1 MNDNLPIHEDKQK
14 GVYVKGMLEVFV
26 GSVEEVYEAM
36 RRGQSNRVVAFTSM
50 NAESSRSHSIF
61 MLQITQKNIETGSTK
76 TGKMSLVDLA
86 GSEKVGKTGA
96 TGQTLE
102 EAKKINKS
110 LSALGMVIN
119 ALTDGKS
126 SHVPYRD
133 SKLTR
138 ILQESLGGNSR
149 TTLIINCSP
158 STFNEPETVSTLRF
172 GMRAKSIKNKVK
184 INEELSPAELK
195 SLLRKAKN
203 ELEDLENQVRLLNAE
218 LSKWRS
224 GISVPNSEWVQ
235 GDSLVAP
242 ALIEIAKESSSL
254 SFEPVSKDTEE
265 EFLRREN
272 ELQDLLSEREKE
284 LLEQRNFVQSLEVEL
299 KGLKEREI
307 QLVVQN
313 KELNSQVNDLK
324 LKVEKLDFE
333 TKESAMTLDS
343 LKESNLELE
352 SQIEILQ
359 KQVTELQLK
368 KTFDDEEPSLE
379 KRKEDM
385 MKAMMDH
392 LELGNDE
399 QHLRDA
405 VMKLSSTELPPT
417 DPAVIEQQH
426 YELAQLRKDQS
437 KDQKL
442 LDELQHKLKSI
453 ETENNTLLHRK
464 EELES
469 KLQDLEQ
476 EYEQLLEKTIQ
487 DEEQLSGGEYANVVH
502 DLKTK
507 LEIQYAAK
515 KELRESEFERLK
527 LDLVHKN
534 DEIESLKKL
543 VQEHVQKN
551 DELAQMFDGMKGNAR
566 IDAEID
572 EMRRNMQSQLIEFEA
587 MKKKLMRDLQER
599 CERVLELELSLDETR
614 QQYHSVVTNSQ
625 SRVQQKKMQFLER
638 NLEQLTNVQKQ
649 LVEQNS
655 SLKKQVQLSDKKLE
669 VRNERIE
676 SLETELQQTQQRM
689 ITQEEI
695 YQSQISELQAKL
707 KDLELKSRMSF
718 ANIANL
724 GTSWI
729 QSSKIVKPLRGGLA
743 GPKQD
748 MEENVFLDPKSVTAS
763 PRTLNSK
770 RSSWYISLLKK

>member
-14 GVYVKGMLEVFV
+14 GVYVKGILEVFV

-36 RRGQSNRVVAFTSM
+36 RRGQANRVVAYTSM

-61 MLQITQKNIETGSTK
+61 SLQITQKNIETGSTK
-76 TGKMSLVDLA
+76 TGKLSLVDLA

-158 STFNEPETVSTLRF
+158 STFNEAETVSTLRF

-195 SLLRKAKN
+195 SLLRKAKSEME
-203 ELEDLENQVRLLNAE
+203 ELEHQVKLLNAE
-218 LSKWRS
+218 LSKWRN
-224 GISVPNSEWVQ
+224 GIAVPNSEWVQ
-235 GDSLVAP
+235 GGSPVAP
-242 ALIEIAKESSSL
+242 ALMEIAKEST
-254 SFEPVSKDTEE
+254 SFSVAEPPKDVEE

-272 ELQDLLSEREKE
+272 ELQDLLSEKE
-284 LLEQRNFVQSLEVEL
+284 RDLLEQRNLVKSLEMEL
-299 KGLKEREI
+299 KALKERDL
-307 QLVVQN
+307 QLTVQN
-313 KELNSQVNDLK
+313 KELNGQVNDLRM
-324 LKVEKLDFE
+324 KVEKLDFE
-333 TKESAMTLDS
+333 TKESEMTIDS
-343 LKESNLELE
+343 LKESNADLEL
-352 SQIEILQ
+352 QIEMLQ
-359 KQVTELQLK
+359 KQVTELQVK
-368 KTFDDEEPSLE
+368 KALEEEEPSFE
-379 KRKEDM
+379 RRKDEM
-385 MKAMMDH
+385 MKAMMTQLD
-392 LELGNDE
+392 LGGGE

-405 VMKLSSTELPPT
+405 VMKLSSSELPPT

-426 YELAQLRKDQS
+426 YELAQLRKDQA
-437 KDQKL
+437 KDQREIEEMEKKL
-442 LDELQHKLKSI
+442 RSVEGENISLLQ
-453 ETENNTLLHRK
+453 RK
-464 EELES
+464 EELET
-469 KLQDLEQ
+469 KLRELEQ

-487 DEEQLSGGEYANVVH
+487 DEEQLSGGDYANAIH
-502 DLKTK
+502 ELKTK
-507 LEIQYAAK
+507 LEIQYTTK
-515 KELRESEFERLK
+515 QELRESELERLK
-527 LDLVHKN
+527 QDLAHRD
-534 DEIESLKKL
+534 DEIESLKRL

-551 DELAQMFDGMKGNAR
+551 DELARMFNDMEGAPK

-572 EMRRNMQSQLIEFEA
+572 EIRRNMHTQLIEFEA

-599 CERVLELELSLDETR
+599 CERVVELELSLDETR

-649 LVEQNS
+649 LVEQNT

-676 SLETELQQTQQRM
+676 SLEVELQQTQQRL
-689 ITQEEI
+689 IAQEES
-695 YQSQISELQAKL
+695 YEARISELQSKL
-707 KDLELKSRMSF
+707 KDLELKSRIRMTDL
-718 ANIANL
+718 ANV

-729 QSSKIVKPLRGGLA
+729 QSSRIVKPLRGGLA
-743 GPKQD
+743 GAKQESD
-748 MEENVFLDPKSVTAS
+748 ENVFLDSKSVTAS